1 MRFVVGNLTVGQ
13 VLPEYFGFPLM
24 TIMMMMDNYN
34 GNDHHNQVRVLNSP
48 QVVSK

>member
-24 TIMMMMDNYN
+24 TMMMMDIYN